1 MDPMI
6 MVPKMGLSRSV
17 VLPERMEEDEGGT
30 WRWYTNQGVER
41 ARPPPK
47 PNERHMSPWWYHSI
61 AHDEYHDHVPAPSS
75 PTYND
80 NGMTS
85 TAHQQPLAPD
95 GSYINDNKPNDEG
108 QWGYLYHPIAHD
120 WYRVPNDDY
129 GTTTTAASQYG
140 SNNTINNKLMWINRR
155 AGTDRQV
162 QPAHRGPNEQQQWY
176 DHASPSS
183 PAYSS
188 GGMTSTA
195 APYRSHSMTSS
206 TDGGMPTTPD
216 NVVGATTH
224 PTPVI
229 ITSSAD
235 TPIETNDHT
244 KGTEYLYS
252 TGNDWYHVPPSSF
265 PSYDG
270 GKTTTTIDRRPY
282 YQPHY
287 PYRWSNNNHHLNGG
301 GTNDQC
307 TEGAQIIMII
317 INQRSNVVRT
327 NQIR

>member
-1 MDPMI
+1 

-120 WYRVPNDDY
+120 WYRVPDDDY
-129 GTTTTAASQYG
+129 GMTSTTAYDEGTTTTAAPQYDG
-140 SNNTINNKLMWINRR
+140 SYTNNNKLVWIDNQ
-155 AGTDRQV
+155 AGDDVGRV
-162 QPAHRGPNEQQQWY
+162 RPPPKPNEEQWWY
-176 DHASPSS
+176 HSTAHDWYRVPAPSS
-183 PAYSS
+183 PTYN
-188 GGMTSTA
+188 
-195 APYRSHSMTSS
+195 
-206 TDGGMPTTPD
+206 D
-216 NVVGATTH
+216 NGYDNNGNH
-224 PTPVI
+224 PI
-229 ITSSAD
+229 A
-235 TPIETNDHT
+235 
-244 KGTEYLYS
+244 GTY
-252 TGNDWYHVPPSSF
+252 
-265 PSYDG
+265 
-270 GKTTTTIDRRPY
+270 
-282 YQPHY
+282 
-287 PYRWSNNNHHLNGG
+287 NH
-301 GTNDQC
+301 C
-307 TEGAQIIMII
+307 TEGANQHGHRAVHISTTSWVIVQPPLQWYPPALQIRRPLLFTADSM
-317 INQRSNVVRT
+317 RT
-327 NQIR
+327 NMKVRIILLRLHWYYPTILQRAIYQRITVPHHTC